1 MAYPQ
6 FPHATYNQWR
16 NAVNGQF
23 VDIDGQFGAQCW
35 DGVCALYV
43 QNGIGQ
49 YLYTAYN
56 VGQGDGTA
64 KSCWLNDTARGLNGS
79 GHFRIIT
86 DQTSIKKGDIIVFN
100 TYSGWYGSSGHIGF
114 ADEDYNGTNYINI
127 LSENYGQG
135 SNPTTGKAFN
145 IAKAYL
151 GEAFLGVFRYDGWN
165 QPSPPPPPQQ
175 DEKKKKFPFPIAWK
189 YWWDLT

>member
-6 FPHATYNQWR
+6 FPHATYDEWR

-23 VDIDGQFGAQCW
+23 VDIDGQYGAQCW

-43 QNGIGQ
+43 QNDINQ

-64 KSCWLNDTARGLNGS
+64 KSCWINADARARNAS
-79 GHFRIIT
+79 GHFSAVSDKT
-86 DQTSIKKGDIIVFN
+86 QIKKGDAIVFN

-114 ADEDYNGTNYINI
+114 ADEDYNGTDYIQL
-127 LSENYGQG
+127 LSENFGTG
-135 SNPTTGKAFN
+135 SNPQTGKAFN
-145 IAKAYL
+145 IQRAYL
-151 GEAFLGVFRYDGWN
+151 GSAFLGAFRYDAWQ
-165 QPSPPPPPQQ
+165 QPTPPPPPPVVTQ
-175 DEKKKKFPFPIAWK
+175 KRKSFPFPIAWNN
-189 YWWDLT
+189 WWN